1 MATNYAV
8 HVHRAALPELL
19 FIPDLAL
26 ALQCSPTA
34 ARRAI
39 RRGECGPH
47 VRLGRR
53 YAVLRATFIDALE
66 RRSTPLH
73 ALALATAAEVGS

>member
-1 MATNYAV
+1 MIDRSNLAFQ
-8 HVHRAALPELL
+8 RAALPELL
-19 FIPDLAL
+19 FVPDLAL

-47 VRLGRR
+47 IRLGRR
-53 YAVLRATFIDALE
+53 YAVLRATFFDALE
-66 RRSTPLH
+66 RRCVPLH
-73 ALALATAAEVGS
+73 TLELATTAEVGS

>member
-1 MATNYAV
+1 MIDRSNLAFQ
-8 HVHRAALPELL
+8 RAALPELL
-19 FIPDLAL
+19 FVPDLAL

-39 RRGECGPH
+39 RRGECGPY

-53 YAVLRATFIDALE
+53 YAVLRATFIDAIERQAASVHTLE
-66 RRSTPLH
+66 IAS
-73 ALALATAAEVGS
+73 AVEVRP